1 MAMPM
6 FELPDGVQHGTP
18 EGFTAG
24 CRLEKQCPALHTHG
38 MCCLYAHV
46 RSQTDPRYYK
56 AKVRDPRPAA
66 IAMRLGIRPPK
77 PTAAAEQEAI
87 DAEFA
92 QRPADYRWK
101 KRYDRHVEQPTDQP
115 PVNNPDPT
123 DSAASAVVDE
133 PAPGHPSTKPEP
145 AQPLA
150 EQSQDPEPQEDA
162 GAPVIEEQTPSA
174 GTSGVEGEGMG
185 HPSSTTTTTTSEEP
199 TVTTTPTDE
208 RTELERRCAEAIATA
223 PGRKKIRDWAAA
235 QGFVV
240 ARNGR
245 IPTLFVR
252 SFVLDQHPD
261 LADQVDTDAEALHP
275 STPTPTPDVEPADL
289 PPIPDTDP
297 VDGTPSAEDEAPEP
311 SDQTLDTVGILTP
324 EQPED
329 LVVDVDIN
337 IPPIFAEEPDEEIT
351 EGEVLAS
358 EFRPDWAGVTI
369 PADVRAAR
377 AIAARLE
384 EENARLTAEYERLT
398 TNQNRLMEQLREA
411 KDRELALRDAADQE
425 DDVDLRTARDLAVR
439 ALSAEETLRQI
450 DNDNHHAVIAGLERK
465 LSTATELA
473 EFRGRL
479 LIQGLQETMRVLVTN
494 RELREQLAKPFW
506 RRRR

>member
-18 EGFTAG
+18 EGFAAG

-101 KRYDRHVEQPTDQP
+101 KRYDRHVNQPTDQP

-123 DSAASAVVDE
+123 ESAASAAVDE
-133 PAPGHPSTKPEP
+133 PAPGSPSTKPEP

-162 GAPVIEEQTPSA
+162 GAPVIEEETPSA
-174 GTSGVEGEGMG
+174 GTSGVEGEDMG
-185 HPSSTTTTTTSEEP
+185 HPTTTATTTSEEP

-223 PGRKKIRDWAAA
+223 TGRKKIRDWAAA

-252 SFVLDQHPD
+252 SFVLDQHPE
-261 LADQVDTDAEALHP
+261 LADQVDTDIEATHP
-275 STPTPTPDVEPADL
+275 STPTPTPDVEPADG
-289 PPIPDTDP
+289 PPIRDTDP
-297 VDGTPSAEDEAPEP
+297 VDETPSAEDEAPEP
-311 SDQTLDTVGILTP
+311 SEQTLDTVGIFVP
-324 EQPED
+324 AQPAD
-329 LVVDVDIN
+329 LVVDVDVTV
-337 IPPIFAEEPDEEIT
+337 PPIFAEEPDEEIT

-398 TNQNRLMEQLREA
+398 TNQNRLMQQLREA

-425 DDVDLRTARDLAVR
+425 DDVDLRTARDLALR
-439 ALSAEETLRQI
+439 ALSAEETLRQT
-450 DNDNHHAVIAGLERK
+450 DNDSHHAVIDGLNRK
-465 LSTATELA
+465 LHSVERLVASYSGLIIGQAAEMTALTTA
-473 EFRGRL
+473 
-479 LIQGLQETMRVLVTN
+479 N